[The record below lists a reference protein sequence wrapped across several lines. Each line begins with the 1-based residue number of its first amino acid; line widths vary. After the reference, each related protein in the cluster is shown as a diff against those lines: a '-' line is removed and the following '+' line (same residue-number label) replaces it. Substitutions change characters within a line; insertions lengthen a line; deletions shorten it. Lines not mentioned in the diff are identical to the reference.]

1 MIYIDR
7 ENYKSRMLFTEY
19 KVRKMSEEKIVEKD
33 DWNTILGELDE
44 IVRETDHLSAM
55 SLGDKNAFEGEEFP
69 AMIHFISE
77 LKKER
82 KSQSWEKLESFAQ
95 KTKENLKLLEE
106 TQQIK
111 MHDKRL
117 DRSFIGVLPK
127 NTEEIGKNA
136 MEILNE
142 IPLVIR
148 TINESVEAML
158 IDIKLKLGF
167 PIIKIEKEILDIKH
181 QIELL
186 EEDIR
191 THTKTKKGL
200 VSREERMIYTQAYRE
215 SYHEILDK
223 AQSYISRGMKAH
235 SKAYENVYDRY
246 ITKINNYRQSPAFDD
261 FVKDNCEK
269 IEQTIDNWPTEG
281 FSAFSKAWKFVRLI
295 DDRLSITRQTYIQQ
309 IKAELEKD
317 TSQFIAKIEGLYI
330 LESDVDIGIFIK
342 MKEISVKVIS
352 SINYFL
358 KTADVV
364 SVDPHDELINDERI
378 LRDATKV
385 TELAYKATYGSIE
398 EKLNKYIKQIP
409 PSKSTKRILETINET
424 KVNCANPNNL
434 VDAVNTF
441 PTLLDFKKNIDV
453 LLKEIAYDIVSTQ
466 TRFVKKI
473 KNINKVIGIGET
485 ITVPADEELVSIEKV
500 NLDDPTPLNQVSELL
515 KTSLVKAA
523 SVIAEFE
530 KSFSEGLGLSI
541 NPNLEGRISRYIRP
555 SYNPTVKQAN
565 KAMNELAKF
574 ANNLAADTGNAINNF
589 IKNLKKFTV
598 KSSALKDFQKLLK
611 AIGKEAIAGKL
622 TLSQITTRLEQTVT
636 EYSKLI
642 SDVIEEHS
650 DDLNMIMK
658 DMSKAQISEGLTLE
672 NFSSK
677 HDELINN
684 ISLESVVEQK
694 VEEKPE
700 LLCKTC
706 NGKIVSQ
713 QSEYNDMLGLDVLKV
728 RCENGHEDNIIGF
741 GEDEEEEKQEAIE
754 IKCAKCGSD
763 TLTPTKIDIYTKD
776 ELVVFAACPKNHE
789 SDFVLKKK

>member
-1 MIYIDR
+1 MIIPPQIQAISGYC
-7 ENYKSRMLFTEY
+7 SQLLFTRLRS
-19 KVRKMSEEKIVEKD
+19 KIIRKRKNTKD
-33 DWNTILGELDE
+33 
-44 IVRETDHLSAM
+44 
-55 SLGDKNAFEGEEFP
+55 F
-69 AMIHFISE
+69 
-77 LKKER
+77 
-82 KSQSWEKLESFAQ
+82 
-95 KTKENLKLLEE
+95 LEE

-142 IPLVIR
+142 IPLVLR

-186 EEDIR
+186 EADIR

-223 AQSYISRGMKAH
+223 AQSYIYRGMKAH

-261 FVKDNCEK
+261 FIKDNCEK

-281 FSAFSKAWKFVRLI
+281 FGAFSKAWKFVRLN

-317 TSQFIAKIEGLYI
+317 TSQLIAKIEGLYK

-342 MKEISVKVIS
+342 MKEISEKVIS
-352 SINYFL
+352 SINYFQ
-358 KTADVV
+358 KTVDVV

-385 TELAYKATYGSIE
+385 TNLAYQATYGSIE
-398 EKLNKYIKQIP
+398 EKLNEYIKQIP
-409 PSKSTKRILETINET
+409 PSKSTKKILETINET

-441 PTLLDFKKNIDV
+441 PILLDFKKNIDV

-466 TRFVKKI
+466 TKFVKKI
-473 KNINKVIGIGET
+473 KNINKVIGIGEI

-500 NLDDPTPLNQVSELL
+500 NLDDPAPLNQVAELL

-523 SVIAEFE
+523 SVIADFE
-530 KSFSEGLGLSI
+530 ENFSEGLGLSI
-541 NPNLEGRISRYIRP
+541 NPNLEGKISRYIRP

-589 IKNLKKFTV
+589 IKNLKKFIV

-611 AIGKEAIAGKL
+611 AIGKDAIAGKL
-622 TLSQITTRLEQTVT
+622 TLSQIKTRLEQAVT

-650 DDLNMIMK
+650 DDLSLIMK
-658 DMSKAQISEGLTLE
+658 DMSKAHISEGLTLE

-677 HDELINN
+677 HDELIYN

-728 RCENGHEDNIIGF
+728 RCENGHDDNIIGF
-741 GEDEEEEKQEAIE
+741 GDDEKEEKQEVLE

-789 SDFVLKKK
+789 SDFIIKKK